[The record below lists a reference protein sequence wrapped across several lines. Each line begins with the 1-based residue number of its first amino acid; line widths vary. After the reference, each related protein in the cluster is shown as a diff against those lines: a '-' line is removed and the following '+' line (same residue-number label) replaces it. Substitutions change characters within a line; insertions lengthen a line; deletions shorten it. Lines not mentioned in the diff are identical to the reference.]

1 MNFIHSIWHLTFHS
15 DKSSTSKFFFHMS
28 LLKSGTEKNKLKIL
42 KTFDTI
48 ILSIDSK
55 EIIRNPMKVW
65 GENML
70 L

>member
-1 MNFIHSIWHLTFHS
+1 
-15 DKSSTSKFFFHMS
+15 MS